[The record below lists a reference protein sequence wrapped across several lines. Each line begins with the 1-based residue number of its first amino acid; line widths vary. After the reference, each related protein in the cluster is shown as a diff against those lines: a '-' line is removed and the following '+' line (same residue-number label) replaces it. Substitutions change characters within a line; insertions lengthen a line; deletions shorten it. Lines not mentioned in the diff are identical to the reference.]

1 MIMNSFKLYIYI
13 YIYIYK
19 VNPVKPGELTNNTV
33 KNQFE
38 FLRKIKTIFFNY
50 FKNIETMCFKFILIT
65 YINFPDL

>member
-1 MIMNSFKLYIYI
+1 MIMDPSKLYIYI
-13 YIYIYK
+13 YIKK

-33 KNQFE
+33 ENQYE

-65 YINFPDL
+65 YINFSNL